1 MRQTSRGKFNRLQR
15 ATAGFTTSALDGY
28 GLRGHVPARPA
39 PYASYPVL
47 VHRLA
52 SLLHASFRPRL
63 ATKSL
68 RFAIT
73 SPPSGCEE
81 DFHLQDVE
89 QCSAHTQGPRPGGTR
104 RTILGPLSW
113 RKARSQLGAS
123 LPQESFPPFHFF
135 TSSLPRLFLF
145 LLNRP
150 LGVRQNLL
158 RHQLRHDVVVI
169 HFHAVTAFALSHG
182 C

>member
-1 MRQTSRGKFNRLQR
+1 MRQTSRGKFNRPQR

-89 QCSAHTQGPRPGGTR
+89 QCSAHTQKAGAPAPAFAVSIHKIYFNESRESESP
-104 RTILGPLSW
+104 PSNSS
-113 RKARSQLGAS
+113 KPARSYTPEPSVQSRA
-123 LPQESFPPFHFF
+123 QDKTDPPA
-135 TSSLPRLFLF
+135 TIRISPS
-145 LLNRP
+145 
-150 LGVRQNLL
+150 Q
-158 RHQLRHDVVVI
+158 
-169 HFHAVTAFALSHG
+169 
-182 C
+182 